1 MRHRGQEPPTAAQLE
16 QLELPSSSAR
26 CLSNQLSNNADENQ
40 HSPMDPSGRISRVE
54 DVISRVDDSV
64 RDEEANVRTRHK
76 YEVRVRSVAES
87 RLIGSRRLRCAQ
99 PRPATLAPGC
109 GPGGPT
115 RHGGPGDEV
124 SIHRSDRHT
133 DITDTWLREAHLPR
147 LVSVPVA
154 ATRSRAPA
162 ASHAIASRP
171 LTRRPLIRDWAP
183 TRKMG
188 EEQGGQGRQR

>member
-87 RLIGSRRLRCAQ
+87 RLIGI
-99 PRPATLAPGC
+99 
-109 GPGGPT
+109 
-115 RHGGPGDEV
+115 E
-124 SIHRSDRHT
+124 
-133 DITDTWLREAHLPR
+133 
-147 LVSVPVA
+147 
-154 ATRSRAPA
+154 
-162 ASHAIASRP
+162 
-171 LTRRPLIRDWAP
+171 
-183 TRKMG
+183 
-188 EEQGGQGRQR
+188 